1 MILQYLQ
8 KSKSKWSVFHLD
20 KYVNLAGWGLKLDEE
35 TKKLRTTS
43 YMKVISLVVNSRDTC
58 EDIFSV
64 DDLRNNGIDLTAD
77 DIRSLKLKLKY
88 GFTSE
93 VTCMGNDFD
102 ISEG

>member
-20 KYVNLAGWGLKLDEE
+20 EYVNLAGWGLKLDEE
-35 TKKLRTTS
+35 TKKVRTTS
-43 YMKVISLVVNSRDTC
+43 HMKVMSLVVNSRDTC
-58 EDIFSV
+58 EEIFSV
-64 DDLRNNGIDLTAD
+64 DGLRKNGIDLTSSD
-77 DIRSLKLKLKY
+77 LKDLERKLKNN
-88 GFTSE
+88 FTSE